1 MSDSDNT
8 DHNKV
13 EIFHR
18 VNRLKLKTGAGLHDG
33 PGFIDPHAVNRA
45 QTVIQAKEKLYPK
58 IVEESLKKLQKSWAG
73 FKMAA
78 NDDDRKEFMEQIYHT
93 ANHIKD
99 LASTFNYELMQHFAL
114 SLRDFSERIDIGKK
128 EHHIIVQA
136 HNDVMWIVY
145 QENIKDQGGPKAAE
159 LKLIVAKAIE
169 KYR

>member
-1 MSDSDNT
+1 MNDSDN
-8 DHNKV
+8 DNDDRV

-18 VNRLKLKTGAGLHDG
+18 VNRLKLKTGAGLNDG

-45 QTVIQAKEKLYPK
+45 QGIIQTKESLYPK
-58 IVEESLKKLQKSWAG
+58 IVEESLKKLESSWKN
-73 FKMAA
+73 FKESA
-78 NDDDRKEFMEQIYHT
+78 NDDVRKTSMEQIYHT

-114 SLRDFSERIDIGKK
+114 SLRDFSERIDVSKK

-136 HNDVMWIVY
+136 HNDVMWVVY
-145 QENIKDQGGPKAAE
+145 HENIKDQGGPKAEE

-169 KYR
+169 KYS

>member
-1 MSDSDNT
+1 MNDSEEDP
-8 DHNKV
+8 NKV

-45 QTVIQAKEKLYPK
+45 QSVLETKQTLYPK
-58 IVEESLKKLQKSWAG
+58 IVEESLKRLETSWKK
-73 FKMAA
+73 FKEAD
-78 NDDDRKEFMEQIYHT
+78 NDNDRKASMEQIYHT

-99 LASTFNYELMQHFAL
+99 LASTFSYELMQHFAL
-114 SLRDFSERIDIGKK
+114 SLREFSEKIDVNKK

-136 HNDVMWIVY
+136 HNDVMWVVY
-145 QENIKDQGGPKAAE
+145 HENIKDQGGPKAEE

-169 KYR
+169 KYS

>member
-1 MSDSDNT
+1 MSDSDKNE
-8 DHNKV
+8 DSKV
-13 EIFHR
+13 EVFHR

-45 QTVIQAKEKLYPK
+45 QTVIQTKESLYPK
-58 IVEESLKKLQKSWAG
+58 IVEESLKKLQVSWAG
-73 FKMAA
+73 FKTAA
-78 NDDDRKEFMEQIYHT
+78 NDDDRKKFMEQIYHT

-114 SLRDFSERIDIGKK
+114 SLRDFSERIDVNKK

-136 HNDVMWIVY
+136 HNDVMWVVY
-145 QENIKDQGGPKAAE
+145 HENIKDQGGPKAEE

-169 KYR
+169 RYR